1 MPESVPTALQ
11 ERRHQIEKLCR
22 EISETLEDKGLDAKE
37 RQARV
42 TASAKRA
49 NIHGLSQPKEY
60 GGLDAG
66 PLEVVIVH
74 ETLGSFNLCHV
85 GGLFGPQPGV
95 LQGVGE
101 PLKSQYLV
109 PLLAGEKRGAFAFT
123 EPDDA
128 ERKTWAV
135 IDGESFIVNGQK
147 SYVTGG
153 ATADYINAM
162 VEINDL
168 GPAMLLIDMA
178 TPGIE
183 IVKTFGSIDGS
194 HHASMR
200 FNDVRVP
207 RTHVIGEP
215 GRGMPRAMNQIGD
228 TRLVFAA
235 QSVGLMQWV
244 IERTTNHL
252 QAPHR
257 SGEPLGNK
265 EGVRLR
271 YGDMRI
277 KAYAAR
283 SMLYRT
289 ARVAESGDNVINEVI
304 ACKVFCTETIGEI
317 VDMAIQLHGGMALQS
332 GHPLEE
338 LYRRVRAWRLAE
350 GASDILR
357 LNLVR
362 GKLDLEKGRI

>member
-1 MPESVPTALQ
+1 MPESIAAALE
-11 ERRHQIEKLCR
+11 ERRRQVEKLCV
-22 EISETLEDKGLDAKE
+22 EISETLQDESLEQQERQVRITTAAKE
-37 RQARV
+37 
-42 TASAKRA
+42 A
-49 NIHGLSQPKEY
+49 NIYGLAQPKEF
-60 GGLDAG
+60 GGLEAG
-66 PLEVVIVH
+66 PLETTIVH
-74 ETLGSFNLCHV
+74 ETLGAFNLCHI

-101 PLKSQYLV
+101 PLKSQYLA
-109 PLLAGEKRGAFAFT
+109 PMLAGEKRGAFAFT
-123 EPDDA
+123 EPDNA
-128 ERKTWAV
+128 ERKTWAT
-135 IDGESFIVNGQK
+135 ITGETLIVNGQK

-162 VEINDL
+162 VEIDDL

-183 IVKTFGSIDGS
+183 ILQTFGSIDGS

-200 FNDVRVP
+200 FTEVKVP
-207 RTHVIGEP
+207 RSHVIGEP

-244 IERTTNHL
+244 IQRTTEHL

-265 EGVRLR
+265 EGIRLR
-271 YGDMRI
+271 YADMRI

-289 ARVAESGDNVINEVI
+289 ARIAELGENVVNEVI
-304 ACKVFCTETIGEI
+304 ASKVFCTETIGEI
-317 VDMAIQLHGGMALQS
+317 VDMAIQLHGGTALQS

>member
-1 MPESVPTALQ
+1 MPESLSPQLIGRRAQVEALCERLTKLLDDKAIDAS
-11 ERRHQIEKLCR
+11 ERRVHVT
-22 EISETLEDKGLDAKE
+22 SEAKDAGIYGL
-37 RQARV
+37 
-42 TASAKRA
+42 T
-49 NIHGLSQPKEY
+49 QPQEF

-66 PLEVVIVH
+66 PLEIVLVY
-74 ETLGSFNLCHV
+74 ETLGMFNVCHL

-95 LQGVGE
+95 LAGVGE
-101 PLKSQYLV
+101 PLKSNYLA
-109 PLLAGEKRGAFAFT
+109 PMLAGEKQGAFAFT

-128 ERKTWAV
+128 VRKTWATIEESELV
-135 IDGESFIVNGQK
+135 INGQK

-162 VEINDL
+162 VEIEDV
-168 GPAMLLIDMA
+168 GSAMVLIDMA
-178 TPGIE
+178 TSGIE

-200 FNDVRVP
+200 FTNVRVP
-207 RTHVIGEP
+207 RSHVIGEP

-235 QSVGLMQWV
+235 QSVGLMHWV
-244 IERTTNHL
+244 IDRTTEHL
-252 QAPHR
+252 EAPHR
-257 SGEPLGNK
+257 SGEPLGSK

-271 YGDMRI
+271 YADMRI

-289 ARVAESGDNVINEVI
+289 ARLAEAGENVINEVI
-304 ACKVFCTETIGEI
+304 ACKVFCTEAIGEI
-317 VDMAIQLHGGMALQS
+317 VDTAIQLHGGVALRS

-362 GKLDLEKGRI
+362 GKLDLGKGRI

>member
-1 MPESVPTALQ
+1 MPESIPSALL
-11 ERRHQIEKLCR
+11 ERREQV
-22 EISETLEDKGLDAKE
+22 ETLCVKIDELLHDKSLNQNE
-37 RQARV
+37 RQV
-42 TASAKRA
+42 HITTAAKDAEIYR
-49 NIHGLSQPKEY
+49 LSQPREF
-60 GGLDAG
+60 GGLEAA
-66 PLEVVIVH
+66 PLEVVVVH
-74 ETLGSFNLCHV
+74 ETLGAFNLCHV
-85 GGLFGPQPGV
+85 SGLFGPQPGV

-101 PLKSQYLV
+101 PLKSQYLA
-109 PLLAGEKRGAFAFT
+109 PMLAGEKRGAFAFT
-123 EPDDA
+123 EPDDV

-135 IDGESFIVNGQK
+135 VDGSSLIINGQK

-162 VEINDL
+162 VEIEDV
-168 GPAMLLIDMA
+168 GPAMLLIDMT

-183 IVKTFGSIDGS
+183 IVQTFGSIDGS

-200 FNDVRVP
+200 FTDVRVP
-207 RTHVIGEP
+207 KSHVIGEP
-215 GRGMPRAMNQIGD
+215 GRGLPRAMNQIGD

-235 QSVGLMQWV
+235 QSVGLMLWV
-244 IERTTNHL
+244 IQQTSEHL

-271 YGDMRI
+271 YADMRI

-289 ARVAESGDNVINEVI
+289 ARIAVSGDNVINEVI
-304 ACKVFCTETIGEI
+304 ACKVFCTEAIGEI
-317 VDMAIQLHGGMALQS
+317 VDMAIQLHGGVALRS

-362 GKLDLEKGRI
+362 GNLDLQKGRI

>member
-1 MPESVPTALQ
+1 MPESLPSNLR
-11 ERRHQIEKLCR
+11 ERRHQVENLCV
-22 EISETLEDKGLDAKE
+22 EISETLQDQSLDQKE
-37 RQARV
+37 RQARI
-42 TASAKRA
+42 TGAAKKA
-49 NIHGLSQPKEY
+49 NIFGLSQPTEF

-66 PLEVVIVH
+66 PLEIVVVH
-74 ETLGSFNLCHV
+74 ETLGAFNLCHV

-101 PLKSQYLV
+101 PLKSQYLA
-109 PLLAGEKRGAFAFT
+109 PMLAGEKRGAFAFT
-123 EPDDA
+123 EPDNV

-135 IDGESFIVNGQK
+135 IDGESLVVNGQK

-162 VEINDL
+162 VEIDDV

-178 TPGIE
+178 SPGIE
-183 IVKTFGSIDGS
+183 IMQTFGSIDGS

-200 FNDVRVP
+200 FTDVRVP
-207 RTHVIGEP
+207 RSHVIGEP

-244 IERTTNHL
+244 IQRTTEHL

-271 YGDMRI
+271 YADMRI

-289 ARVAESGDNVINEVI
+289 ARIAESGDNVINEVI
-304 ACKVFCTETIGEI
+304 ASKVFCTETIGEI
-317 VDMAIQLHGGMALQS
+317 VDMAIQLHGGIALQS

>member
-1 MPESVPTALQ
+1 MPESIPTALA
-11 ERRHQIEKLCR
+11 ERRRQIESLCAVLN
-22 EISETLEDKGLDAKE
+22 EITRDESLVESERLSRITSAAK
-37 RQARV
+37 QANV
-42 TASAKRA
+42 YS
-49 NIHGLSQPKEY
+49 LSQPQEH

-66 PLEVVIVH
+66 PLEVVVVH
-74 ETLGSFNLCHV
+74 ETLGAHNLCHIR
-85 GGLFGPQPGV
+85 GLFGPQPGV
-95 LQGVGE
+95 LAGVGE
-101 PLKSQYLV
+101 PLKSEYLA
-109 PLLAGEKRGAFAFT
+109 PMLAGEKRGAFAFT

-135 IDGESFIVNGQK
+135 VDGTSLIINGQK

-162 VEINDL
+162 VEIDGE
-168 GPAMLLIDMA
+168 GPAMVLIDMA

-183 IVKTFGSIDGS
+183 IVQTFGSIDGS
-194 HHASMR
+194 HHASML
-200 FNDVRVP
+200 FKDVKVP
-207 RTHVIGEP
+207 RSHVIGEP

-244 IERTTNHL
+244 IDRTTEHL

-271 YGDMRI
+271 YADMRI
-277 KAYAAR
+277 KAFAAR

-289 ARVAESGDNVINEVI
+289 ARIAESGENVINEVI
-304 ACKVFCTETIGEI
+304 ACKVYCTETIGEI

-362 GKLDLEKGRI
+362 GKLDLQKGRV

>member
-1 MPESVPTALQ
+1 MPESLPSNLS
-11 ERRHQIEKLCR
+11 ERRHQVENLCV
-22 EISETLEDKGLDAKE
+22 EIIETLHDQSLDQKE
-37 RQARV
+37 RQARI
-42 TASAKRA
+42 TGAAKKA
-49 NIHGLSQPKEY
+49 NIFGLSQPKEF

-66 PLEVVIVH
+66 PLEIMVVH
-74 ETLGSFNLCHV
+74 ETLGAFNLCHV

-101 PLKSQYLV
+101 PLKSQYLA
-109 PLLAGEKRGAFAFT
+109 PMLAGEKRGAFAFT
-123 EPDDA
+123 EPDNA

-135 IDGESFIVNGQK
+135 IDDESLIVNGQK

-162 VEINDL
+162 VEIDDV

-178 TPGIE
+178 SPGIE
-183 IVKTFGSIDGS
+183 IVQTFGSIDGS

-200 FNDVRVP
+200 FTDVRVP
-207 RTHVIGEP
+207 RSHVIGEP

-244 IERTTNHL
+244 IQRTTEHL

-271 YGDMRI
+271 YADMRI

-289 ARVAESGDNVINEVI
+289 ARIAESGDNVINEVI

-317 VDMAIQLHGGMALQS
+317 VDMAIQLHGGIALQS

>member
-1 MPESVPTALQ
+1 MPESIPTALRD
-11 ERRHQIEKLCR
+11 RRIQIEELCAELT
-22 EISETLEDKGLDAKE
+22 EILQDESLEPKE
-37 RQARV
+37 RQARITEV
-42 TASAKRA
+42 AKKS
-49 NIHGLSQPKEY
+49 NIYGLAQPEEF
-60 GGLDAG
+60 GGLEAG
-66 PLEVVIVH
+66 PLEAVVVH
-74 ETLGSFNLCHV
+74 ETLGAFNLCHV

-101 PLKSQYLV
+101 PLKSEYLA
-109 PLLAGEKRGAFAFT
+109 PMLAGEKRGAFAFT

-128 ERKTWAV
+128 ERKTWAAV
-135 IDGESFIVNGQK
+135 DGESLIVNGQK

-162 VEINDL
+162 VEINDI
-168 GPAMLLIDMA
+168 GPAMVLIDMA

-183 IVKTFGSIDGS
+183 IVQTFGSIDGS

-200 FNDVRVP
+200 FTDVRVP
-207 RTHVIGEP
+207 RSHVIGEP

-244 IERTTNHL
+244 IQRTTEHL

-271 YGDMRI
+271 YADMRI

-289 ARVAESGDNVINEVI
+289 ARIAESGDNVINEVI

-317 VDMAIQLHGGMALQS
+317 VDMAIQLHGGVALQS

-362 GKLDLEKGRI
+362 GKLDLQKGRI

>member
-1 MPESVPTALQ
+1 MPESIPTALKD
-11 ERRHQIEKLCR
+11 RRIQIEELCAELT
-22 EISETLEDKGLDAKE
+22 EILQDESLEPKE
-37 RQARV
+37 HQARITEV
-42 TASAKRA
+42 AKKS
-49 NIHGLSQPKEY
+49 NIFGLAQPKEF
-60 GGLDAG
+60 GGLEAG
-66 PLEVVIVH
+66 PLETVVVH
-74 ETLGSFNLCHV
+74 ETLGAFNLCHV

-101 PLKSQYLV
+101 PLKSEYLA
-109 PLLAGEKRGAFAFT
+109 PMLAGEKRGAFAFT

-128 ERKTWAV
+128 ERKTWAAV
-135 IDGESFIVNGQK
+135 DGESLIVNGQK

-162 VEINDL
+162 VEINDV
-168 GPAMLLIDMA
+168 GPAMVLIDMA

-183 IVKTFGSIDGS
+183 IVQTFGSIDGS

-200 FNDVRVP
+200 FTDVRVP
-207 RTHVIGEP
+207 RSHVIGEP

-244 IERTTNHL
+244 IQRTTEHL

-271 YGDMRI
+271 YADMRI

-289 ARVAESGDNVINEVI
+289 ARIAESGDNVINEVI

-317 VDMAIQLHGGMALQS
+317 VDMAIQLHGGVALQS

-362 GKLDLEKGRI
+362 GKLDLQKGRI

>member
-1 MPESVPTALQ
+1 MPESLPTTLVERRNQVESLCVKIGEILRDESLDQQ
-11 ERRHQIEKLCR
+11 ERQ
-22 EISETLEDKGLDAKE
+22 S
-37 RQARV
+37 RV
-42 TASAKRA
+42 TTAAKAA
-49 NIHGLSQPKEY
+49 NIYGLSQPQEF

-66 PLEVVIVH
+66 PLEGVVVH
-74 ETLGSFNLCHV
+74 ETLGTFNLCHV

-101 PLKSQYLV
+101 PLKSQYLA
-109 PLLAGEKRGAFAFT
+109 PMLAGEKRGAFAFT

-135 IDGESFIVNGQK
+135 IDGESLIVNGQK

-162 VEINDL
+162 VEIDDL
-168 GPAMLLIDMA
+168 GPAMLLIDMS

-183 IVKTFGSIDGS
+183 IVQTFGSIDGS

-200 FNDVRVP
+200 FTDVRVP
-207 RTHVIGEP
+207 RSHVIGEP

-244 IERTTNHL
+244 LERTTEHL

-271 YGDMRI
+271 YADMRI

-289 ARVAESGDNVINEVI
+289 ARIAESGDNVINEVI

-362 GKLDLEKGRI
+362 GKLDLQKGRI

>member
-1 MPESVPTALQ
+1 MPESLSSKLKD
-11 ERRHQIEKLCR
+11 RRHQVERLCV
-22 EISETLEDKGLDAKE
+22 EIRNLLDDESLEQPE
-37 RQARV
+37 RQARIT
-42 TASAKRA
+42 TASKDAT
-49 NIHGLSQPKEY
+49 IYGLAQPMEF

-66 PLEVVIVH
+66 PLESVVVH
-74 ETLGSFNLCHV
+74 ETLGAFNLCHV

-101 PLKSQYLV
+101 PLKSQYLA
-109 PLLAGEKRGAFAFT
+109 PMLAGEKRGAFAFT
-123 EPDDA
+123 EPDNA
-128 ERKTWAV
+128 ERKTWAT
-135 IDGESFIVNGQK
+135 IDGESLVVNGQK

-162 VEINDL
+162 VEIEDL

-178 TPGIE
+178 TAGIE
-183 IVKTFGSIDGS
+183 IVQTFGSIDGS

-200 FNDVRVP
+200 FSDVRVP
-207 RTHVIGEP
+207 RSHVIGEP

-244 IERTTNHL
+244 IQRTTEHL

-271 YGDMRI
+271 YADMRI
-277 KAYAAR
+277 KAFAAR

-289 ARVAESGDNVINEVI
+289 ARIAESGDNVINEVI
-304 ACKVFCTETIGEI
+304 ASKVFCTETIGEI
-317 VDMAIQLHGGMALQS
+317 VDVAIQLHGGIALRS

-350 GASDILR
+350 GASDVLR

-362 GKLDLEKGRI
+362 GKLDLAKGRI

>member
-1 MPESVPTALQ
+1 MPESLSDELQ
-11 ERRHQIEKLCR
+11 SRRLAVQQLCAEVESLNR
-22 EISETLEDKGLDAKE
+22 DETLEAAQRLERITNASKKASVYGLA
-37 RQARV
+37 
-42 TASAKRA
+42 
-49 NIHGLSQPKEY
+49 QPREF
-60 GGLDAG
+60 GGQEAG
-66 PLEVVIVH
+66 SLETIVVH
-74 ETLGSFNLCHV
+74 ETLGAFNLCHV
-85 GGLFGPQPGV
+85 RGLFGPQPGV
-95 LQGVGE
+95 LAGVGE
-101 PLKSQYLV
+101 PLKSQYLA
-109 PLLAGEKRGAFAFT
+109 PMLAGEKRGAFAFT
-123 EPDDA
+123 EPDNA
-128 ERKTWAV
+128 ERATWAMVKDEELV
-135 IDGESFIVNGQK
+135 INGQK

-162 VEINDL
+162 VDIEGE
-168 GPAMLLIDMA
+168 GPAMVLIDMA

-183 IVKTFGSIDGS
+183 IERTFGSIDGS
-194 HHASMR
+194 HHASMLFR
-200 FNDVRVP
+200 DVTIP
-207 RTHVIGEP
+207 KSHMIGEP
-215 GRGMPRAMNQIGD
+215 GRGRPRAMNQIGD

-244 IERTTNHL
+244 IERTTTHL

-271 YGDMRI
+271 YADMRI
-277 KAYAAR
+277 KAFAAR

-289 ARVAESGDNVINEVI
+289 ARLAEAGENTINEVI
-304 ACKVFCTETIGEI
+304 ACKVFCTETIGEV
-317 VDMAIQLHGGMALQS
+317 VDMAIQLHGGIALRE

-362 GKLDLEKGRI
+362 GKLDLNKGRI

>member
-1 MPESVPTALQ
+1 MPESLPVSLV
-11 ERRHQIEKLCR
+11 ERRLQVENLCS
-22 EISETLEDKGLDAKE
+22 EIRGILQDEVLERKDRRARITAAAK
-37 RQARV
+37 A
-42 TASAKRA
+42 AD
-49 NIHGLSQPKEY
+49 IYGLSQPKEF
-60 GGLDAG
+60 GGLEAG
-66 PLEVVIVH
+66 PLESVVVH
-74 ETLGSFNLCHV
+74 ETLGAFNLCHV

-101 PLKSQYLV
+101 PLKSEYLA
-109 PLLAGEKRGAFAFT
+109 PMLAGEKRGAFGFT

-128 ERKTWAV
+128 ERVTWAALE
-135 IDGESFIVNGQK
+135 GESLIVNGQK
-147 SYVTGG
+147 SFVTGG

-162 VEINDL
+162 VEIEEL

-183 IVKTFGSIDGS
+183 IVETFGSIDGS

-200 FNDVRVP
+200 FRDVRVP
-207 RTHVIGEP
+207 RSHVIGDP

-244 IERTTNHL
+244 IQRTTEHL

-271 YGDMRI
+271 YADMRI
-277 KAYAAR
+277 KAFAAR

-289 ARVAESGDNVINEVI
+289 ARIAEAGENVINEVI
-304 ACKVFCTETIGEI
+304 ASKVFCTEAIGEI
-317 VDMAIQLHGGMALQS
+317 VDMAIQLHGGMALQN

-350 GASDILR
+350 GASDVLR

-362 GKLDLEKGRI
+362 GKLDLQKGRI

>member
-1 MPESVPTALQ
+1 MPEA
-11 ERRHQIEKLCR
+11 
-22 EISETLEDKGLDAKE
+22 
-37 RQARV
+37 
-42 TASAKRA
+42 
-49 NIHGLSQPKEY
+49 LSQALESRRIAVERLCAEVASLYRDKSIEEADRQQRITEASRRASVY
-60 GGLDAG
+60 GLAQPREFGGQEAG
-66 PLEVVIVH
+66 ALETVVVH
-74 ETLGSFNLCHV
+74 ETLGTFNLCHIR
-85 GGLFGPQPGV
+85 GLFGPQPGV
-95 LQGVGE
+95 LAGVGE
-101 PLKSQYLV
+101 PLKSQYLA
-109 PLLAGEKRGAFAFT
+109 PMLAGEKRGAFAFT
-123 EPDDA
+123 EPDNA
-128 ERKTWAV
+128 ERATWAV
-135 IDGESFIVNGQK
+135 VNGANLVINGQK

-162 VEINDL
+162 VDIETE
-168 GPAMLLIDMA
+168 GAAMVLIDMA

-183 IVKTFGSIDGS
+183 IERTFGSIDGS
-194 HHASMR
+194 HHASLR
-200 FNDVRVP
+200 FRNVTVP
-207 RTHVIGEP
+207 RSHVIGEP
-215 GRGMPRAMNQIGD
+215 GRGRPRAMGQIGD

-244 IERTTNHL
+244 IEQTTTHL

-271 YGDMRI
+271 YADMRI

-289 ARVAESGDNVINEVI
+289 ARLAEAGENVVNEVI

-317 VDMAIQLHGGMALQS
+317 VDMAIQLHGGIALRD

-362 GKLDLEKGRI
+362 GKLDLQKGRI

>member
-1 MPESVPTALQ
+1 MPESIPDALVK
-11 ERRHQIEKLCR
+11 RRQQVQDLCVQIAAVLAD
-22 EISETLEDKGLDAKE
+22 STGDAADQQKRITE
-37 RQARV
+37 
-42 TASAKRA
+42 ASKKH
-49 NIHGLSQPKEY
+49 NLYGLSQPLEF

-66 PLEVVIVH
+66 PLEVVVVH
-74 ETLGSFNLCHV
+74 ETLASHNLCHI

-95 LQGVGE
+95 LAGVQE
-101 PLKSQYLV
+101 PLKSQYLE
-109 PLLAGEKRGAFAFT
+109 PMLAGQKRGAFAFT
-123 EPDDA
+123 EPDNVT
-128 ERKTWAV
+128 RKTWASIEGDHLV
-135 IDGESFIVNGQK
+135 INGQK

-153 ATADYINAM
+153 AAADYINAL
-162 VEINDL
+162 VEIDGQ
-168 GPAMLLIDMA
+168 GPAMVLIDMG
-178 TPGIE
+178 TPGID
-183 IVKTFGSIDGS
+183 IIRTFGSIDGS
-194 HHASMR
+194 HHASMT
-200 FNDVRVP
+200 FKDVTVP
-207 RTHVIGEP
+207 RSHVIGEA
-215 GRGMPRAMNQIGD
+215 GRGLPRAMHQIGD

-244 IERTTNHL
+244 IERTTEHL
-252 QAPHR
+252 EAPHR
-257 SGEPLGNK
+257 SGEPLGSK

-271 YGDMRI
+271 YADMRI

-289 ARVAESGDNVINEVI
+289 ARLAETGENVINEVI

-317 VDMAIQLHGGMALQS
+317 VDMAIQLHGGVALRN

-362 GKLDLEKGRI
+362 GKLDLQKGRI

>member
-1 MPESVPTALQ
+1 MPESIPTALQ
-11 ERRHQIEKLCR
+11 ERRHQVENLCK
-22 EISETLEDKGLDAKE
+22 EITETLEEKVLNPKE

-42 TASAKRA
+42 TAAAKRA
-49 NIHGLSQPKEY
+49 NIYGLSQPTEY

-66 PLEVVIVH
+66 PLEIVVVH

-101 PLKSQYLV
+101 PLKSQYLA
-109 PLLAGEKRGAFAFT
+109 PMLAGEKRGAFAFT

-135 IDGESFIVNGQK
+135 IEDESLIVNGQK

-162 VEINDL
+162 VEIDDL

-183 IVKTFGSIDGS
+183 IVQTFGSIDGS

-200 FNDVRVP
+200 FNDVKVP

-235 QSVGLMQWV
+235 QSVGLMRWV
-244 IERTTNHL
+244 IEQTTKHL

-271 YGDMRI
+271 YADMRI

-289 ARVAESGDNVINEVI
+289 ARIAESGDNVINEVI
-304 ACKVFCTETIGEI
+304 ACKVFCTETIGEV

-362 GKLDLEKGRI
+362 GKLDLQKGRI